1 MTNRDIN
8 DIPLD
13 ELIADKPRAEHELA
27 PLDATLQSEMLATLA
42 MREAGLRRAAAL
54 RASRQHRRG

>member
-1 MTNRDIN
+1 MANRDIN

-13 ELIADKPRAEHELA
+13 ELIADKPRQDHELA

-42 MREAGLRRAAAL
+42 MREAGMRRAAAL
-54 RASRQHRRG
+54 RACRQNRRA